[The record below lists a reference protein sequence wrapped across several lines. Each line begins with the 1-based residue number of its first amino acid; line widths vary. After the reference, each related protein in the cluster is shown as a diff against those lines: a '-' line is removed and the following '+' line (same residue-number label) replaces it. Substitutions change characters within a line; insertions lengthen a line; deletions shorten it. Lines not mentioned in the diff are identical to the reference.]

1 MITKTDIETAMR
13 TAAGNPDSGILAD
26 YIPTLA
32 AAVDELVNPKPA
44 KVEARVMKADETR

>member
-1 MITKTDIETAMR
+1 MINKTDIENAMR
-13 TAAGNPDSGILAD
+13 TAAGNPDSGLLAD

-44 KVEARVMKADETR
+44 KVETRVIKAEETR

>member
-1 MITKTDIETAMR
+1 MITKTEIETAMR

-32 AAVDELVNPKPA
+32 AAVDELVNPKA
-44 KVEARVMKADETR
+44 KTETRVIKADEVR

>member
-1 MITKTDIETAMR
+1 MISKSDIETAMR

-32 AAVDELVNPKPA
+32 AAVDELVNPKA
-44 KVEARVMKADETR
+44 KVESRVMKADETR